1 MLKCSRRNLI
11 VVFFLKKKKRKKKKE
26 GKKGEE
32 EEEEDSTFLAIEYR
46 PSEIK
51 YSTIEHHPS
60 NLDTFS

>member
-1 MLKCSRRNLI
+1 MKCSRRNLI
-11 VVFFLKKKKRKKKKE
+11 VVFFLKKKKKKKKE
-26 GKKGEE
+26 GKK